1 MVSMSICPE
10 KLLVWSICFSTF
22 GIVCAATVAVFG
34 VFWMLYSIVCTVIF
48 ITVRTRLDLA
58 SCYVYLD
65 LLAEGLTPE
74 SRARVAHYCSAFGRD
89 GDDTTAIQLGQ
100 CLDKLA
106 RPILSHE
113 EVSEYL
119 SKACAFATATLDFGA
134 LWTVDHS
141 ALLSAFF
148 KLANTFCLLEDYE
161 RAADVYKQVQVL
173 SKQTSRADH
182 DFDCAYNLGFCA
194 SKLKRHQEAAEGFEL
209 AMQLARSNEEKGDC
223 CAHKAAA
230 LLQLGQFLDALSL
243 IHQGDLYGYSSTLK
257 QASARNVEL
266 SSRTQGM
273 QKELA
278 KSTAEALRTTSES
291 AESLTEEREKLVAS
305 KADALLRK
313 IENEKAAKAS
323 KVKKKKST
331 RKPRGGAVLL
341 GVALLT
347 EIADEKAAAAAQGG
361 AVGALEHE
369 CVVCLNAQV
378 CLQMPWH
385 AAAGVL
391 RCSYVCHLNTS

>member
-34 VFWMLYSIVCTVIF
+34 VFWMLYSVVCTVIF

-65 LLAEGLTPE
+65 LLAEGLTQE

-391 RCSYVCHLNTS
+391 RCSYVCHLKTS

>member
-22 GIVCAATVAVFG
+22 CIVCAATVAVFG
-34 VFWMLYSIVCTVIF
+34 VFWMLYSVVCTVIF

-100 CLDKLA
+100 
-106 RPILSHE
+106 PILTHE

-134 LWTVDHS
+134 LWTVDYS

-391 RCSYVCHLNTS
+391 RCSYVCHLKTS

>member
-1 MVSMSICPE
+1 MSICPE

-22 GIVCAATVAVFG
+22 CIVCAATVAVFG
-34 VFWMLYSIVCTVIF
+34 VFWMLYSVVCTVIF

-134 LWTVDHS
+134 LWTVDYS

-291 AESLTEEREKLVAS
+291 AESLTEERCGFAIHSATVLLYETSSRGDEHKAQEGQRRGTLAAMVAV
-305 KADALLRK
+305 ARCM
-313 IENEKAAKAS
+313 
-323 KVKKKKST
+323 
-331 RKPRGGAVLL
+331 RRHGRGRGGAR
-341 GVALLT
+341 
-347 EIADEKAAAAAQGG
+347 AAACTGKAPCGT
-361 AVGALEHE
+361 
-369 CVVCLNAQV
+369 
-378 CLQMPWH
+378 P
-385 AAAGVL
+385 
-391 RCSYVCHLNTS
+391 RCSGR

>member
-34 VFWMLYSIVCTVIF
+34 VFWMLYSVVCTVIF
-48 ITVRTRLDLA
+48 ITVKTRLDLA

-100 CLDKLA
+100 
-106 RPILSHE
+106 PILTHE

-291 AESLTEEREKLVAS
+291 AEALIEEREKLAAS
-305 KADALLRK
+305 KADALLRE

-331 RKPRGGAVLL
+331 RKPRGAALL

>member
-34 VFWMLYSIVCTVIF
+34 VFWMLYSVVCTVIF

-100 CLDKLA
+100 
-106 RPILSHE
+106 PILSHE

-331 RKPRGGAVLL
+331 RKPRGAALL